1 MMKALMPSKDM
12 LKYSCE
18 ESPSKLTVEYIGNWI
33 DNLLN
38 DKIRPSLKSAE
49 PEENVGPMTIIVG
62 SNFEEIVKDTSKDV
76 FVKFYAPWCGHC
88 KTLSPIWDELAEM
101 YKDVEDLKIAK
112 MDYTMNEAEGVSIT
126 GYPTVIFYSK
136 HDKKGVK
143 YEGPRD
149 MESMKNWLEDNSDVL
164 KSKRLYDEKSE
175 L

>member
-1 MMKALMPSKDM
+1 
-12 LKYSCE
+12 
-18 ESPSKLTVEYIGNWI
+18 
-33 DNLLN
+33 
-38 DKIRPSLKSAE
+38 
-49 PEENVGPMTIIVG
+49 
-62 SNFEEIVKDTSKDV
+62 
-76 FVKFYAPWCGHC
+76 
-88 KTLSPIWDELAEM
+88 M